1 MPPSSNISGQS
12 PHPPGTGA
20 TVDRWLT
27 YLEALHPTE
36 IDLGLDR
43 VLMVL
48 RRLFPRKPS
57 ARIITVAGTNGK
69 GSAVASLEAL
79 LRAAGRRTGAY
90 TSPHLES
97 YNERVRLDGS
107 DIDDA
112 SLVSAFERVEAARRN
127 ISLTYFE
134 FGTLAAFVA
143 FSEAEVEDW
152 LLEVGL
158 GGRLDAVNVLDADIA
173 IITSVDID
181 HVAFL
186 GDNREVIGFE
196 KAGILRPKI
205 PAVYADSDPPRSV
218 LQQVAAQKVD
228 LALAGRDYRLLDA
241 EDGEGQV
248 PARLVLDYQGWKVKL
263 PNGPLPVPSVAA
275 AVVALRVLEPGMD
288 VSVIER
294 TLECL
299 KVPGRFEQMSANPD
313 VFVDVG
319 HNPHAAGWLA
329 GRLAALKSANRRVL
343 AVYAALGDKDVEGV
357 FDAMKSVVDKWWLA
371 GLDVPRGLS
380 SDMLG
385 DRAAGAGLSECR
397 QAETVDAAITA
408 AQASARPQDLIVI
421 FGSFFTV
428 AEARTRLTPISARRR
443 LELFLDVD
451 DRREI
456 APGLEVTDVLR
467 SDASEL
473 YQAQLSRFRKSSGE
487 ADALVAMEGA
497 TLGVPLVACAFE
509 YSFMD
514 GTMGEVA
521 GEKFVQAANV
531 ALDRHIPL
539 VCFSASGGARVQEG
553 FLALIQMAKT
563 AAVLERMKQQ
573 GIPYISVITD
583 LVYGEVSASLAM
595 LGDLNIAE
603 PDARSGASYPEVI
616 QQVELEGLPDG
627 FQGSQFLLERGAV
640 DMILDRRQ
648 LRERIAHILAKF
660 AGRDQPGRAEEISHP

>member
-1 MPPSSNISGQS
+1 MPPSSNKPGQS
-12 PHPPGTGA
+12 PIPPGTGA
-20 TVDRWLT
+20 TVDRWLA

-48 RRLFPRKPS
+48 RRLFPRKPQ

-69 GSAVASLEAL
+69 GSAVASIEAL

-90 TSPHLES
+90 TSPHIQS
-97 YNERVRLDGS
+97 YNERVRLDGC
-107 DIDDA
+107 DIGDA

-143 FSEAEVEDW
+143 FSEAGVDDW

-196 KAGILRPKI
+196 KAGVLRPNI

-228 LALAGRDYRLLDA
+228 LALAGRDYHLLEMGSA
-241 EDGEGQV
+241 QGAG
-248 PARLVLDYQGWKVKL
+248 PATVVLDYQGWKVTL
-263 PNGPLPVPSVAA
+263 PAGPLPVPSVAA
-275 AVVALRVLEPGMD
+275 AVVALRALEPGMD

-294 TLECL
+294 ALARL
-299 KVPGRFEQMSANPD
+299 KVPGRFERMAEHPD

-319 HNPHAAGWLA
+319 HNPHAASWLA
-329 GRLAALKSANRRVL
+329 SRLASLKTTDSRVL

-357 FDAMKSVVDKWWLA
+357 FEAMKPVVDHWWLA
-371 GLDVPRGLS
+371 GLDVPRGLTAES
-380 SDMLG
+380 LHG
-385 DRAAGAGLSECR
+385 RAEGAGLLDCD
-397 QAETVDAAITA
+397 QVQTVDEAITA
-408 AQASARPQDLIVI
+408 ARACARQQDLIVV

-428 AEARTRLTPISARRR
+428 AEARTRLTPITARQR
-443 LELFLDVD
+443 LEMFLDEEG
-451 DRREI
+451 RREI
-456 APGLEVTDVLR
+456 ASGLEA
-467 SDASEL
+467 SDALKFEASER
-473 YQAQLSRFRKSSGE
+473 YQAQLSEHRLSTGE
-487 ADALVAMEGA
+487 SDALVVMEGA
-497 TLGVPLVACAFE
+497 TLGVNLVACAFE

-514 GTMGEVA
+514 GSMGEVV

-531 ALDRHIPL
+531 ALDHQIPL

-553 FLALIQMAKT
+553 FLALMQMAKT
-563 AAVLERMKQQ
+563 AAVLERMKQK

-603 PDARSGASYPEVI
+603 PDARSGSCYPEVI
-616 QQVELEGLPDG
+616 EQVELEGLPAG
-627 FQGSQFLLERGAV
+627 FQGSRFLLERGAV
-640 DMILDRRQ
+640 DMILDRQQ

-660 AGRDQPGRAEEISHP
+660 AGQDRPGS

>member
-1 MPPSSNISGQS
+1 MPPSSNNPGQS
-12 PHPPGTGA
+12 PTPPGTGA
-20 TVDRWLT
+20 TVDRWLA

-90 TSPHLES
+90 TSPHIQS
-97 YNERVRLDGS
+97 YNERVRLDGA

-127 ISLTYFE
+127 TSLTYFE

-143 FSEAEVEDW
+143 FAEAGVDDW

-158 GGRLDAVNVLDADIA
+158 GGRLDAVNALDADLA

-196 KAGILRPKI
+196 KAGVLRPNI

-228 LALAGRDYRLLDA
+228 LALAGRDYQVHEPAQGQRASLTANLLLDY
-241 EDGEGQV
+241 
-248 PARLVLDYQGWKVKL
+248 RGWRVTL

-275 AVVALRVLEPGMD
+275 AVVAFRALEPGMD

-294 TLECL
+294 ALAAL
-299 KVPGRFEQMSANPD
+299 KVPGRFERMAEHPQ
-313 VFVDVG
+313 VYVDVG
-319 HNPHAAGWLA
+319 HNPHAATWLQ
-329 GRLAALKSANRRVL
+329 GRLSALKTGNCRVFSI
-343 AVYAALGDKDVEGV
+343 YAALGDKDVEGV
-357 FDAMKSVVDKWWLA
+357 IEAMKPVVDHWWLA

-380 SDMLG
+380 SETLAN
-385 DRAAGAGLSECR
+385 RATAAGLSEYH
-397 QAETVDAAITA
+397 QAETVDEAITA
-408 AQASARPQDLIVI
+408 ARASARKEDLIIV

-428 AEARTRLTPISARRR
+428 AEARARLMPISARQR
-443 LELFLDVD
+443 LEAFLDAEG
-451 DRREI
+451 RQEI
-456 APGLEVTDVLR
+456 ATGMEASDVLR
-467 SDASEL
+467 FQGNES
-473 YQAQLSRFRKSSGE
+473 YQDELSRFRQSTGE
-487 ADALVAMEGA
+487 TDALVVMEGT

-514 GTMGEVA
+514 GSMGEVV

-539 VCFSASGGARVQEG
+539 VCFSASGGARIQEG

-573 GIPYISVITD
+573 GVPYISVITD

-603 PDARSGASYPEVI
+603 PDARSGASSPEFI
-616 QQVELEGLPDG
+616 RQVELEGLPDG

-640 DMILDRRQ
+640 DMVLDRRQ

-660 AGRDQPGRAEEISHP
+660 SGQGCPRG